1 MYSSYRAKGEKIVK
15 PSIVIPLINSATSI
29 LAGVILFSLLGHMA
43 HEKGIDI
50 ESLPL
55 EGPDLVFVVYPAIL
69 TQLPGSNLWAIAFF
83 AMLVMIG
90 TSSAFGMVETF
101 LHLMRDRCKVMNCKI
116 SNEVS
121 LSHSL
126 SS

>member
-1 MYSSYRAKGEKIVK
+1 MYSTYRGKGEKIVK
-15 PSIVIPLINSATSI
+15 PSIIIPVINSATSL
-29 LAGVILFSLLGHMA
+29 LAGVILFALLGHMA
-43 HEKGIDI
+43 HEKGLDI
-50 ESLPL
+50 KSLPL
-55 EGPDLVFVVYPAIL
+55 VGPDLVFVVYPAIL

-101 LHLMRDRCKVMNCKI
+101 LHILRDRCKAMHCKI

-121 LSHSL
+121 LN
-126 SS
+126 